1 MKKRFGEEQIIG
13 FLREAE
19 AGVAG
24 GRMFVGSACMESAI
38 FRGRVQNQSTNQG
51 ANRRTA
57 MAGKKKARLWE
68 ESVVIG
74 LRDMQW
80 RLQLQN
86 LLSREDLF
94 KSTQARFQNQ
104 GNVIGNVAL
113 RGVIPPGFVTLDGNA
128 ESSTADVALSSTEGF
143 CFLVEVKP
151 SRERIRDEWKLQRKR
166 KRKRKESVHSKA
178 AFRTLKSLV
187 EVFESDPADE
197 EQARMLRR
205 SLRIHQVA
213 YWEGKA
219 RDKQCE
225 GIIKVEPYI
234 NACIQM
240 RRIDELN
247 SDRCIPTLEHL
258 SYQFAVGKNRDN
270 QCLQANE
277 MLGTARNI
285 QFEITSNE
293 TSQTIPAAYGADY
306 EDFQQYVDWLCKKC
320 SEDGGVDQPINCIVM
335 TSDGFLQAISSLREL
350 SDLLKLDLS
359 PKPELKNSHLTHR

>member
-24 GRMFVGSACMESAI
+24 APMFVGSACMESAI
-38 FRGRVQNQSTNQG
+38 FRGRVQNQSKEQG
-51 ANRRTA
+51 ANRRRA

-94 KSTQARFQNQ
+94 KSTQVRFQKQ
-104 GNVIGNVAL
+104 GNVTDDVAL

-128 ESSTADVALSSTEGF
+128 ESSTADVALSSTKGF

-151 SRERIRDEWKLQRKR
+151 SQERIRDEWKLQGKR
-166 KRKRKESVHSKA
+166 KRKRKSSVHSKA
-178 AFRTLKSLV
+178 AFRTLKGLV
-187 EVFESDPADE
+187 EAFESDPADE
-197 EQARMLRR
+197 EKSRLLRR

-213 YWEGKA
+213 YWEGQA
-219 RDKQCE
+219 RDKQRK
-225 GIIKVEPYI
+225 GTIKVEPYI
-234 NACIQM
+234 NACIRM
-240 RRIDELN
+240 RRVDELT

-258 SYQFAVGKNRDN
+258 SYQFVFAETHDN
-270 QCLQANE
+270 QCLQAKE
-277 MLGTARNI
+277 MLGTSRNI
-285 QFEITSNE
+285 QFDIISKKPIESIG
-293 TSQTIPAAYGADY
+293 AAYGAGYD
-306 EDFQQYVDWLCKKC
+306 EFQQYVNWLCESC
-320 SEDGGVDQPINCIVM
+320 SEDGDIDQPINCIVM

-350 SDLLKLDLS
+350 ADLLKIDFS
-359 PKPELKNSHLTHR
+359 RKPEIKSSDPTHR